1 MNIFNK
7 VTRKTLSKNRT
18 RTIVTIIGII
28 LSAAMFTAVM
38 VSVSSLMKYMKECSI
53 YNSGDWHGCFLDVPA
68 DQIENLENEDKVD
81 SVAWAQNIG
90 YADIGSVNEYKPYLF
105 VMGID
110 SLFGKRMPIHLSEGR
125 MPDNSNEILL
135 PDHLFYNGGVEY
147 QLGDK
152 LTLELGDRYWEDERL
167 TQGLGYMP
175 EEDAS
180 AGEKLEVKETRAYTV
195 VGFYERPDFEDYEAP
210 GYTAIT
216 LWDNS
221 RPTEDAA
228 AYFRMV
234 DPRDTYDFV
243 SVMEDTYGTG
253 SWNSDLLRF
262 EGASQYD
269 SYYTMLYG
277 LAAILT
283 GLIMFGS
290 VSLIYNAFSIS
301 VSERTR
307 QFGLLSSI
315 GATKKQI
322 RKMVFAEAAY
332 VSVIGIPLGVLSGI
346 VGMGI
351 TFHLIGNKFYAFY
364 GVKEVSLKLSVSL
377 FSLLIAVLA
386 AYLTVLISAWIPS
399 RRAVRVSAIEAIRQ
413 SEDISIKARQVK
425 TSALTLK
432 LFGLEG
438 TLAKKHFKRNRRRY
452 RATIFSLF
460 ASVVLFISASSY
472 CSYLTNA
479 ITGVY
484 ENYDYDISCD
494 WGEFNQDEENRISL
508 EQGAAILGQT
518 EGVTQYSFVKIT
530 GMDIDISSDMMPED
544 TRKILFG
551 DGNSEQAQ
559 NSINMS
565 IYLYGVDAVSYDS
578 YLKKM
583 NLDPSRYHD
592 TKHPLAIVMD
602 QSKQF
607 NPETQRYETVD
618 LIKPEFQKLTVGMLD
633 YDKWNHYTQSSE
645 FKNASVEEYTAKE
658 EELTQDIEL
667 EIGTCSEELPFG
679 LNDSYTHLA
688 VVYPIEVFETLIPDS
703 YAGEQIYFKTTD
715 HVKGMENLEKTAE
728 ENGIPKETLYDVYA
742 TSESNRNLVTIINV
756 FAYGFIIL
764 ISLISLANVF
774 NTIST
779 SILLRRR
786 EFAML
791 KSVGMTEKGV
801 SKMLSY
807 ECLLY
812 GIKSLVYGIP
822 VSFVITYLIFQSIGA
837 GYEMDFYLP
846 WTAVGI
852 AVCSVFFVVFF
863 TMLYARNKVKRD
875 NLIDVLKNEN
885 Y

>member
-1 MNIFNK
+1 MSIFNK
-7 VTRKTLSKNRT
+7 VTRRTLSKNRT

-38 VSVSSLMKYMKECSI
+38 VSVSSLMQYMKECAI
-53 YNSGDWHGCFLDVPA
+53 YQGGNWHGCFLDVPSN
-68 DQIENLENEDKVD
+68 QIEKLEDEKQVE
-81 SVAWAQNIG
+81 SIAWAQNIG
-90 YADIGSVNEYKPYLF
+90 YADVGTINEYKPYLF
-105 VMGID
+105 VMGVD
-110 SLFGKRMPIHLSEGR
+110 TLFSERMPIHLTEGR

-135 PDHLFYNGGVEY
+135 PDHLFYNGGVEHHVGDELVLK
-147 QLGDK
+147 LGN
-152 LTLELGDRYWEDERL
+152 RYWEEERL
-167 TQGLGYMP
+167 TQGNGYTP
-175 EEDAS
+175 AEEGIE
-180 AGEKLEVKETRAYTV
+180 GETLKVQETRTYTV

-234 DPRDTYDFV
+234 DPKEIFDFV
-243 SVMEDTYGTG
+243 NAKEEIYGTG
-253 SWNSDLLRF
+253 SWNSNLLRF
-262 EGASQYD
+262 EGASRYE
-269 SYYTMLYG
+269 SYYTVLYG
-277 LAAILT
+277 LAAILFV
-283 GLIMFGS
+283 LIMFGS

-307 QFGLLSSI
+307 QFGLLSSV

-332 VSVIGIPLGVLSGI
+332 VSMIGIPLGVLSGI
-346 VGMGI
+346 IGI
-351 TFHLIGNKFYAFY
+351 GVTFHFIGSKFYAFY
-364 GVKEVSLKLSVSL
+364 GVEEVALKLSVSPV
-377 FSLLIAVLA
+377 SLLIAVLA

-399 RRAVRVSAIEAIRQ
+399 RRAVRVSAMEAIRQ

-438 TLAKKHFKRNRRRY
+438 TLAKKYFKRNRRRY

-472 CSYLTNA
+472 CSYLTDA
-479 ITGVY
+479 ITGVFQD
-484 ENYDYDISCD
+484 YDYDISCD
-494 WGEFNQDEENRISL
+494 WVGFNQSEEKNLSL
-508 EQGAAILGQT
+508 EQGAAILGKT
-518 EGVTQYSFVKIT
+518 EGVTQYSFVKSMST
-530 GMDIDISSDMMPED
+530 EIDISSDMMPED
-544 TRKILFG
+544 TRKILLG
-551 DGNSEQAQ
+551 ENDMAQ
-559 NSINMS
+559 SSIS
-565 IYLYGVDAVSYDS
+565 AYISVYGVDSASYES
-578 YLKKM
+578 YLKKL
-583 NLDPSRYHD
+583 NLDPSQYYD
-592 TKHPLAIVMD
+592 VNHPLGIMMA
-602 QSKQF
+602 QSREF
-607 NPETQRYETVD
+607 NTDTQRYGKTV
-618 LIKPEFQKLTVGMLD
+618 LIKPEIRKLTIGMLD
-633 YDKWNHYTQSSE
+633 YEKWDAYTDSSE
-645 FKNASVEEYTAKE
+645 CEHASEEEFEAKRR
-658 EELTQDIEL
+658 ELTQDLEL
-667 EIGTCSEELPFG
+667 EIGAHADELPFG
-679 LNDSYTHLA
+679 LNNFSSRIV
-688 VVYPIEVFETLIPDS
+688 VVYPMEVFQKLISDQ
-703 YAGEQIYFKTTD
+703 YAEECIYFKTTD
-715 HVKGMENLEKTAE
+715 HVKGMENLGKTAE
-728 ENGIPKETLYDVYA
+728 ENGIPKELLYDVYA
-742 TSESNRNLVTIINV
+742 TSEHDRNLVTIINV

-807 ECLLY
+807 ECMLY

-822 VSFVITYLIFQSIGA
+822 VSFVITYLIFQSIRA
-837 GYEMDFYLP
+837 GYETDFYLP

-852 AVCSVFFVVFF
+852 AVCSVFAVVFS
-863 TMLYARNKVKRD
+863 TMLYARNKVKKD